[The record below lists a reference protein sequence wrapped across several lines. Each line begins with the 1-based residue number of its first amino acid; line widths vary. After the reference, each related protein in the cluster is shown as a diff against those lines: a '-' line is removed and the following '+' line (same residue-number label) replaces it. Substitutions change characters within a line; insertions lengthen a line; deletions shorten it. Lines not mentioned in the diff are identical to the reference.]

1 MFNVLFYRN
10 PLYAMSNKNDN
21 YIFPKKL
28 FSFSIDEMILIQF
41 KYQNHQ
47 KLLIP

>member
-28 FSFSIDEMILIQF
+28 FSLCLMARFM
-41 KYQNHQ
+41 KYRYVKNI
-47 KLLIP
+47 KYRII